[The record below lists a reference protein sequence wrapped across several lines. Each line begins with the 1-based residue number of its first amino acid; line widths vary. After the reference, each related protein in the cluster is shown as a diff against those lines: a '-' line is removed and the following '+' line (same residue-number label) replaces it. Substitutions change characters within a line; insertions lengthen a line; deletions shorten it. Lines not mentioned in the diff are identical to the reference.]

1 MATSER
7 VRSSHASAQASSPTA
22 AVAAAEGAL
31 RTSVLALAGVVAL
44 VAMAV
49 GGTVG
54 GIFQPLVGFD
64 DGGAL
69 ARWGVPISRVVLDVS
84 AAATIGLLLLAG
96 TIVPERVSTD
106 RRRAACRLAVVTGS
120 VWVVASL
127 AAIVFGMSNV
137 SGIAITDPAYGGQ
150 LASALDFD
158 YFRAVFVSALLA
170 LGATLCALAA
180 RTTTGMTWGS
190 VLGLVAVLVL
200 ALTGHSGGAA
210 AHDTAVN
217 SLAVHM
223 AAASVWLGGL
233 MAIVILRRSLG
244 VDLPI
249 VVARYS
255 TLALWAYGGIVVSGV
270 LNASLRIAAPADL
283 LTPYGLL
290 LLAKVTAFVILGFA
304 GWRMRAAMI
313 GRLQAD
319 HRDSKA
325 FATLAAGEIALMA
338 LAAGVAVAMSRTAPP
353 VSQQVSPDV
362 VTSLT
367 GYPDPGGPPTGWD
380 WFTTFR
386 PDWIFLFA
394 SILAIGLYTAGV
406 VKLHRRGDTWPVHRT
421 LLWMIGWIAFVWT
434 TCGAPG
440 VYGRLTFS
448 AHMIMHMM
456 LTMGGPVLMA
466 FGAPLTL
473 AARTL
478 TARKDKTMGP
488 REIMLAT
495 AHSRWMNFWANPVVA
510 GFNFA
515 GSLYIFY
522 FTRLFDL
529 ALRTHAGHMIMVVHF
544 MLAGYV
550 FAWSLVGVDPGPRRW
565 PPSLRLVLL
574 FATMSFHAF
583 FGVVIT
589 SSATLLGGE
598 YFRQLNL
605 PWVGD
610 LLADQK
616 AGGLITW
623 GIGEFP
629 MLFLAL
635 LVLATWMQAD
645 EHEAKRSDRQ
655 ALRDHDAELEAY
667 NASLRQRGEALRR
680 AEEVEEARYRARHE
694 HAHGRR
700 GHGSPE
706 SGGGLA

>member
-7 VRSSHASAQASSPTA
+7 VRTSATPPQPTTPASPPERS
-22 AVAAAEGAL
+22 L
-31 RTSVLALAGVVAL
+31 RTPVLALAGAVAL

-54 GIFQPLVGFD
+54 GIFAPLVGFD
-64 DGGAL
+64 DGGVL

-84 AAATIGLLLLAG
+84 AAATIGLLLLSG

-106 RRRAACRLAVVTGS
+106 RRRQACRLAVVTGS

-127 AAIVFGMSNV
+127 ALVVFTMSNI
-137 SGIAITDPAYGGQ
+137 SGVPVTDPAYGGQ

-158 YFRAVFVSALLA
+158 YFRAVFASALFA
-170 LGATLCALAA
+170 LGATLCALGS
-180 RTTTGMTWGS
+180 RTTTGMTWGA
-190 VLGLVAVLVL
+190 VLGLLAICVL

-223 AAASVWLGGL
+223 AAAATWLGGL
-233 MAIVILRRSLG
+233 IAIVLLRPTLG
-244 VDLPI
+244 VDLP
-249 VVARYS
+249 VVVKRYS
-255 TLALWAYGGIVVSGV
+255 VLALWAYCGIVVSGV
-270 LNASLRIAAPADL
+270 LNALLRIARPADL

-290 LLAKVTAFVILGFA
+290 LCAKVVAFVLLGVA
-304 GWRMRAAMI
+304 GWRMRQAMI
-313 GRLQAD
+313 GRLEAD
-319 HRDSKA
+319 HRDSGA
-325 FATLAAGEIALMA
+325 FARLAAGEVALMA
-338 LAAGVAVAMSRTAPP
+338 LAEGVAVAMSRTAPP
-353 VSQQVSPDV
+353 VSQQASPDV

-367 GYPDPGGPPTGWD
+367 GYPDPGGPLTGWD
-380 WFTTFR
+380 WFTVFR
-386 PDWIFLFA
+386 PDWIFLAA
-394 SILAIGLYTAGV
+394 SILAVALYAAGV
-406 VKLHRRGDTWPVHRT
+406 TRLHRRGDSWPVHRT
-421 LLWMIGWIAFVWT
+421 IFWVIGWLAFVWT

-448 AHMIMHMM
+448 AHMVMHMM

-473 AARTL
+473 ASRTL
-478 TARKDKTMGP
+478 KPRKDKTLGP

-529 ALRTHAGHMIMVVHF
+529 ALRTHTGHMIMVIHF

-550 FAWSLVGVDPGPRRW
+550 FAWSLVGVDPGPKRW

-589 SSATLLGGE
+589 SSASLLGGD

-616 AGGLITW
+616 TGGLITW

-635 LVLATWMQAD
+635 LVLATWMQSD
-645 EHEAKRSDRQ
+645 EHEAKRLDRQ

-680 AEEVEEARYRARHE
+680 AEEAEEARYRARHE
-694 HAHGRR
+694 HGHRR
-700 GHGSPE
+700 GGAGPD
-706 SGGGLA
+706 GGHEDIP